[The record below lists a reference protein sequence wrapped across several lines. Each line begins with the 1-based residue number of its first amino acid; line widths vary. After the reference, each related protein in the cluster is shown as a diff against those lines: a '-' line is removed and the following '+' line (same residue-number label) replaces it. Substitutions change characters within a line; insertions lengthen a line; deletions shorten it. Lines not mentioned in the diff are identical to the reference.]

1 MKKSLH
7 YLSPL
12 LLFFLLTPIFV
23 SADEVSESSATP
35 SSATST
41 IVLTKSQEFTA
52 CSQNAIEL
60 RDTRLAQA
68 RSSYNNTM
76 NTLLAERKEAEKEA
90 VAIEDEKERREAIK
104 ESVDSYKA
112 QVKVIQSTLTQS
124 RKTIWQNFESDT
136 RTCRDNLEK
145 KDNENKN
152 SRDSLKE
159 ELDSK
164 AMSAEAKK
172 DAMADQKSVK
182 ESLFESL
189 KSLFNKE

>member
-23 SADEVSESSATP
+23 SADEVSESFAIP
-35 SSATST
+35 NSATST

-136 RTCRDNLEK
+136 KTCRDNLEK

-152 SRDSLKE
+152 SKDSLKE

-172 DAMADQKSVK
+172 DAMADQRSVK